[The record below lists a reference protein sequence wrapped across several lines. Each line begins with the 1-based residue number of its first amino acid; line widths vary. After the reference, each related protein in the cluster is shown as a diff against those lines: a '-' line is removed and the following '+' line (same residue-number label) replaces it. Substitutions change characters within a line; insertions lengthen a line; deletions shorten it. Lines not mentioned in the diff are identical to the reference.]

1 MNRNAKAVA
10 KRPKAAARQAA
21 PPATHRPRAAEG
33 KKRKMSSS
41 TAEMR
46 TEVRTSDSLTDA
58 VVTVSDSCSRGD
70 RVDLSG
76 PAVAHVL
83 QKLRFQVAA
92 REVVPDDSIQIQN
105 LLTRL
110 ARDVRFVVTTG
121 GTGIAPRDVTPEA
134 TQAVC
139 DRLLDGLAER
149 MRSEGSRKTPFA
161 ALSRGVCGV
170 RGTSIILNVPGS
182 PTGAVESLEAVVE
195 VIPHALNLLLGNTE
209 HS

>member
-1 MNRNAKAVA
+1 
-10 KRPKAAARQAA
+10 
-21 PPATHRPRAAEG
+21 
-33 KKRKMSSS
+33 MSSS
-41 TAEMR
+41 TAEVR
-46 TEVRTSDSLTDA
+46 TEVRTSDALTAA
-58 VVTVSDSCSRGD
+58 VVTVSDSCASGD

-76 PAVAHVL
+76 PAVTQVL

-195 VIPHALNLLLGNTE
+195 LIPHALNLLQGHTE